1 MSAPRIRP
9 AAPADLPRL
18 TDIYN
23 DYVRDSPITFDIEPW
38 SVERRR
44 TEWFDHYAE
53 TGRHQ
58 LLVAEE
64 AGEVRGYATSSR
76 FRPKAAYDTTVEAT
90 IYLAG
95 NAKGRGLGRSLY
107 EDLFDRLRT
116 EDVHRV
122 LAGIT
127 VPNDASVA
135 LHQRFGF
142 TSVAHFTECGRK
154 FDRYWDVIWLEK
166 KMEET

>member
-1 MSAPRIRP
+1 MSVPRIRTP
-9 AAPADLPRL
+9 TLADLPRL

-23 DYVRDSPITFDIEPW
+23 GYVRDTPITFDIEPW

-44 TEWFDHYAE
+44 TDWFDHYAE

-58 LLVAEE
+58 LLVVEE
-64 AGEVRGYATSSR
+64 AGEVRGYATSSM

-90 IYLAG
+90 IYLA
-95 NAKGRGLGRSLY
+95 ADATGRGLGRSLY
-107 EDLFDRLRT
+107 TELLDRLRT
-116 EDVHRV
+116 EDVRRI

-127 VPNDASVA
+127 IPNDASVA
-135 LHQRFGF
+135 LHERFGF
-142 TSVAHFTECGRK
+142 TQVAHFTECGRK

-166 KMEET
+166 KMEEA